1 MNEQNQLSEKAAE
14 ATQNVKDLNRRKKIV
29 YVDMDNTLVDFKSA
43 IDKLPD
49 EEKAKHAP
57 TSEHPHGLYD
67 TIPGIFSKMEP
78 MEGAIEAYKWI
89 ASHFD
94 TYILSTAPWD
104 NPSAWSD
111 KLNWVKKYLGVAA
124 RKRLILSHH
133 KNLLKG
139 DFLIDDRKNNGADRF
154 QGELLTFGW
163 NHVTEEWNQ
172 YRTWQSILDYLEK
185 NMLSDLLD

>member
-1 MNEQNQLSEKAAE
+1 MNEQNQLTQKTAE
-14 ATQNVKDLNRRKKIV
+14 VTQNVKGGNRRKKIV
-29 YVDMDNTLVDFKSA
+29 YVDMDNTLVDFQSG
-43 IDKLPD
+43 IDKLPN
-49 EEKAKHAP
+49 EEKKKFAP
-57 TSEHPHGLYD
+57 TTEYPHGLYD
-67 TIPGIFSKMEP
+67 TIPGIFSTMEP

-89 ASHFD
+89 SSHFD

-104 NPSAWSD
+104 NPTAWSD

-133 KNLLKG
+133 KNLLRG

-185 NMLSDLLD
+185 NMLSALLD